1 MANFISYGKQFI
13 DKSDIAEVVNT
24 LNSDF
29 LTQGPKVE
37 EFEKAL
43 TEYSGAKYAVSF
55 ANATA
60 ALHAAVSSL
69 GLPAKS
75 EGITSPITFV
85 ASANCLLYSGL
96 MVKFADIDE
105 RTYNIDISEIEKNLT
120 KNTRVIIPVHYAGQP
135 VDMKKLSGLA
145 KKKKLFVIE
154 DAAHAIGSRY
164 LDGTRVGNS
173 KYSDMTVFSFHP
185 VKNITTGEGGAVL
198 TNNRELYEKLQ
209 MFRSHGI
216 TKDPKLLKQ
225 NPGPWYYEMQRLGF
239 NYRLSDIHAALG
251 ISQLRKIEKFKK
263 LRRQIIAKYNQS
275 FKNLDFITVPFEQE
289 GLESMFHLYTVKV
302 DFKKIGK
309 TRKQVMEEL
318 KSQGI
323 GSQVLY
329 IPVYL
334 QPYYKN
340 LGFKKG
346 LCKKAESFY
355 EVALSLPLYPSLSP
369 RDQDRVIKA
378 VSRLK

>member
-1 MANFISYGKQFI
+1 
-13 DKSDIAEVVNT
+13 
-24 LNSDF
+24 
-29 LTQGPKVE
+29 
-37 EFEKAL
+37 
-43 TEYSGAKYAVSF
+43 
-55 ANATA
+55 
-60 ALHAAVSSL
+60 
-69 GLPAKS
+69 
-75 EGITSPITFV
+75 
-85 ASANCLLYSGL
+85 
-96 MVKFADIDE
+96 
-105 RTYNIDISEIEKNLT
+105 
-120 KNTRVIIPVHYAGQP
+120 
-135 VDMKKLSGLA
+135 
-145 KKKKLFVIE
+145 
-154 DAAHAIGSRY
+154 
-164 LDGTRVGNS
+164 
-173 KYSDMTVFSFHP
+173 
-185 VKNITTGEGGAVL
+185 
-198 TNNRELYEKLQ
+198 